1 MDLQFPIS
9 REEERVKSRRKQES
23 PKVDA
28 FPWIP
33 TPQRFEPTL
42 LQSIITN
49 THLPVTRSSL
59 SSRHEAMD
67 YEEGELRGSRG
78 DARRDY
84 HNDAPEKRRVDG
96 MSSDLKCRSRDSL
109 AEAYMKGGA
118 FLPFDEL

>member
-9 REEERVKSRRKQES
+9 REEEIVKSRRKQES
-23 PKVDA
+23 LKMGA
-28 FPWIP
+28 FPWI
-33 TPQRFEPTL
+33 TPSQRFESTL

-109 AEAYMKGGA
+109 AEAYMKGGS